1 MRRRALSVA
10 LLTLALA
17 GCSSPSQSEP
27 QPTASQSKPAVPKV
41 TDEQSADL
49 MKRISPVAPKFTQEE
64 IATNSRYVCAA
75 ILQGGSDKAIVAT
88 VVKYFNR
95 TDDPIADAEAA
106 GVVEAIR
113 ANGFCSENAA
123 S

>member
-1 MRRRALSVA
+1 MRRALSAA
-10 LLTLALA
+10 LITLALA
-17 GCSSPSQSEP
+17 GCSAPSQAGP
-27 QPTASQSKPAVPKV
+27 QPTTTESKPAVPKV

-75 ILQGGSDKAIVAT
+75 ILQGGSDKALVAT
-88 VVKYFNR
+88 VVKHFNR
-95 TDDPIADAEAA
+95 ADDPIADTEAA

-113 ANGFCSENAA
+113 ANGFCQENGA